1 MPKND
6 NFDCKHKNP
15 NEIKR
20 ADTKEPASVKNQ
32 VNVVNT
38 EEEIHKDSKID
49 THIEKP
55 LIKPKAAPRNKRVQL
70 LLTENN
76 HKKIKEYAAKSGTSV
91 NDAIN
96 QIIETI

>member
-6 NFDCKHKNP
+6 SFDFKHKNP
-15 NEIKR
+15 NKIDKT
-20 ADTKEPASVKNQ
+20 DTKGSASVNSK
-32 VNVVNT
+32 VHVVGT
-38 EEEIHKDSKID
+38 EEEIYKDSKRD
-49 THIEKP
+49 AHTERQ

-70 LLTENN
+70 LLTESN

-96 QIIETI
+96 QIIENI